1 MVDMI
6 GHGAL
11 KITDR
16 GMQFLKEKEN
26 IELGKYTKRSKI
38 KVKKE
43 YKADTQDQTKLLK
56 IETQKEKDLLALLK
70 SKRLEIAKAQKVPPY
85 VVFHDKTLVE
95 MIKVKPM
102 SIDDMSEITGIGE
115 AKIRRYGQVFLNV
128 LLNCSNAN

>member
-38 KVKKE
+38 KIKKE

-95 MIKVKPM
+95 MIKTKPR
-102 SIDDMSEITGIGE
+102 SIDEMSEITGIGE
-115 AKIRRYGQVFLNV
+115 AKIKRYGQVFLNI
-128 LLNCSNAN
+128 LLSHFN

>member
-38 KVKKE
+38 KIKKE
-43 YKADTQDQTKLLK
+43 YKTDTQDQTKLLK

-102 SIDDMSEITGIGE
+102 SIDNMSEITGIGE

-128 LLNCSNAN
+128 LLNYSNAN